1 MNQSTLHKVL
11 NDKRLEGAIAGVSVR
26 SARTGAILFNQ
37 FGNTRLTPASN
48 MKLLTAAAALH
59 TLGPDYCFTT
69 EICTDGIIHDGELI
83 GNLYLRGKGDP
94 TLLPKD
100 LEKFALELQS
110 LGVRRI
116 QGDLVGDESWFDAQY
131 LSEDMIWSDEHEY
144 YGAQISALTISPN
157 TDYDAGTIMLTI
169 LSEGEIG
176 ESPEFM
182 IFPKTHYVEVV
193 NLATIVSS
201 KEEGD
206 LRVKR
211 NHGSN
216 TITITGTVSQYAAP
230 EKKWIAV
237 WNPAT
242 YALEVFS
249 ETLVSYGITLS
260 GNKVLAQTPDHVKT
274 LLTKTSMPL
283 SELLITFMKL
293 SNNGHAEVL
302 IKEMGRLRKGEGSF
316 EAGLEV
322 VKMFLKGEGLNPD
335 NMCLRD
341 GSGISQ
347 MNLIQPNELSMLLFK
362 LQNKSWFPT
371 FLNSLPIAGSP
382 ERLVG
387 GTLRERFGG
396 TSAENIVFA
405 KTGSLIGV
413 TSLSGYIKKEEP
425 LIFSIMINH
434 FLDEEETEKIEDEIM
449 LVLSG
454 EAL

>member
-1 MNQSTLHKVL
+1 M
-11 NDKRLEGAIAGVSVR
+11 RCAG
-26 SARTGAILFNQ
+26 TGEMLFNHS
-37 FGNTRLTPASN
+37 GDTRLTPASN
-48 MKLLTAAAALH
+48 MKLFTAAAALN

-69 EICTDGIIHDGELI
+69 EIWTDGMLHAGDLS

-94 TLLPKD
+94 TLLQKD
-100 LEKFALELQS
+100 LDKFAKELKS
-110 LGVRRI
+110 LGVKRV
-116 QGDLVGDESWFDAQY
+116 QGNLVGDESWFDAQH
-131 LSEDMIWSDEHEY
+131 LSEDMVWSDEHEY

-169 LSEGEIG
+169 SSEGEIG
-176 ESPEFM
+176 DSPEFM
-182 IFPKTHYVEVV
+182 VSPKTHYVDVI

-201 KEEGD
+201 KEEGE
-206 LRVKR
+206 LCVKR

-216 TITITGTVSQYAAP
+216 TIIITGTISQYAAP
-230 EKKWIAV
+230 ENKWIAV
-237 WNPAT
+237 WNPAS

-249 ETLVSYGITLS
+249 ETLVNHGITIS
-260 GNKVLAQTPDHVKT
+260 GNKELGPTPDRVSM
-274 LLTKTSMPL
+274 LLTRSSMPL
-283 SELLITFMKL
+283 SELLFPFMKL

-302 IKEMGRLRKGEGSF
+302 IKEMGRIRRGEGSF
-316 EAGLEV
+316 DAGLEV

-371 FLNSLPIAGSP
+371 FLNSLPIAGLP
-382 ERLVG
+382 DRLVG

-396 TSAENIVFA
+396 TSAENVVFA

-413 TSLSGYIKKEEP
+413 TSLSGYIRKEEP

-434 FLDEEETEKIEDEIM
+434 FLDEEEIEKIEDDII